1 MRLPRLPLLLAG
13 ALALAPGSTCAVD
26 PSSGKSEEGLPALLA
41 QVDHEWPRRD
51 DPRAIDE
58 IRSQLEQAEKL
69 APDDY
74 GVLWRL
80 AQLYFW
86 LSDDPSLSD
95 GERSQIGK
103 RSWDY
108 GDRATVA
115 NPKGVEGWYF
125 AAVGMGN
132 YSLGIG
138 ILKALAQG
146 IEGKFR
152 ARLSNAEGIDP
163 SYFSGGIFTAWGRYY
178 FKLPWPK
185 YDGRKSE
192 QMLRKAL
199 RVNPDNVR
207 ARVFLAELYE
217 KEGHP
222 REARELLQETIAH
235 QPGSY
240 DPPEER
246 RAQRLAREV
255 LAQMDR

>member
-1 MRLPRLPLLLAG
+1 MHVPRLPLLLAG
-13 ALALAPGSTCAVD
+13 ALALAPRSTSAVGV
-26 PSSGKSEEGLPALLA
+26 PSGTGREGVQPLLA
-41 QVDHEWPRRD
+41 QVDQEWPRRD
-51 DPRAIDE
+51 EPGVVDE
-58 IRSQLEQAEKL
+58 IRAQLEQAEKR

-80 AQLYFW
+80 AQLHFW

-95 GERSQIGK
+95 DQRSQIGK

-108 GDRATVA
+108 GDRATAA
-115 NPKGVEGWYF
+115 NASGVEGWYF

-138 ILKALAQG
+138 ILKALGQG

-152 ARLSNAEGIDP
+152 ARLSKAESIDP
-163 SYFSGGIFTAWGRYY
+163 RYFSGGIFTAWGRYY

-185 YDGRKSE
+185 YDARRSE

-222 REARELLQETIAH
+222 REARKLLQEAIAH

-246 RAQRLAREV
+246 RAQRLARDV